1 MVDQCKRRLKNG
13 VPQGSVL
20 VPLLFSIYISVLPTT
35 VSRKYAYADD
45 LANMHA
51 DEDWQAV
58 EGVLRWARTWLT
70 VDENLQTWKLKLS
83 TTKMVSTAFQL
94 NNKEAK
100 REMKSHLQQRTPA
113 LLRAQISPSNVGQV
127 AHVSPTPWGT
137 LQEADITRRAPEVT
151 CWLRLRCF
159 SNNSAN
165 SHASLGA
172 FNRRVL
178 RACLVPQ
185 CSYPPYRPRHQRR
198 LANCDWMLAS
208 YTSGKPSHSRRHP
221 TCWASSQWKHTVSST
236 PCHGAW
242 TLAPLSAHLSIECRC
257 TASHIE
263 TPICTHR
270 TTTHQFIWQQQQ
282 HTCGALRG
290 VISLD
295 GTRGKKQVWR
305 PHVRI
310 EVFRKQTY
318 YTEKSTAHGSHLA
331 LLAVTRRPHSDL
343 APGKLCPPRYAPGRI
358 TNGIRGG
365 RKTPKTLHF
374 HSRHRYL
381 PHRNDPPKKSQEPG
395 SGSTAPAPVSGV
407 SAHICTNGVWPPL
420 RPMSVAQKNKPST
433 MLSSNVQSID
443 LLMDCTAWRFW
454 TMRKSNGCSTPAPK
468 SRAAKQWLEELAQ
481 KRKCKQGEML
491 CHIDLVMGTMAVI

>member
-198 LANCDWMLAS
+198 LANCDWMPAS
-208 YTSGKPSHSRRHP
+208 STSGQPSNPRRQP
-221 TCWASSQWKHTVSST
+221 TCWASSPSHR
-236 PCHGAW
+236 AW
-242 TLAPLSAHLSIECRC
+242 TSAPLSAHPSIECSC
-257 TASHIE
+257 TAPQIE
-263 TPICTHR
+263 APICIRR
-270 TTTHQFIWQQQQ
+270 TATHQLLWQQ
-282 HTCGALRG
+282 HTCGAVGGSSLERG
-290 VISLD
+290 V
-295 GTRGKKQVWR
+295 GGQ
-305 PHVRI
+305 
-310 EVFRKQTY
+310 
-318 YTEKSTAHGSHLA
+318 AH
-331 LLAVTRRPHSDL
+331 
-343 APGKLCPPRYAPGRI
+343 
-358 TNGIRGG
+358 
-365 RKTPKTLHF
+365 KTPHF
-374 HSRHRYL
+374 HSGHRYT
-381 PHRNDPPKKSQEPG
+381 HTPPEWPSQEEPG
-395 SGSTAPAPVSGV
+395 FGSTAPVSDFCAP
-407 SAHICTNGVWPPL
+407 ACRNGVWPPL
-420 RPMSVAQKNKPST
+420 RPVSVAQKNKPST
-433 MLSSNVQSID
+433 MLFSNVQSID
-443 LLMDCTAWRFW
+443 LCTAWRFW
-454 TMRKSNGCSTPAPK
+454 TMRQPNGCSKPAPK
-468 SRAAKQWLEELAQ
+468 SSVAKQWIKGRLAQ
-481 KRKCKQGEML
+481 KKKFCFAACFSVAAHLMIRGPPKQML
-491 CHIDLVMGTMAVI
+491 FVSYLGLLCTLGSCTPMPGILENENDY